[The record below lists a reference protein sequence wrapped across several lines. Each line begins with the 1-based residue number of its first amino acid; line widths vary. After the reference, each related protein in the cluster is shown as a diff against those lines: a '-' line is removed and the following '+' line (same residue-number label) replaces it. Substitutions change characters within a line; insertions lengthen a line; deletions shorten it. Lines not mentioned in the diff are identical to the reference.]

1 MKSLIVGR
9 GEIGK
14 ALYDVLTDN
23 YCQDVDIIDEESD
36 VRDGTFDIMHICFP
50 YSEGF
55 ASEVKRYQALYTPT
69 YTVIHSTVP
78 VGTSRKLE
86 AIHSPVI
93 GLHPFIKEGLKTF
106 VKYLSGDKA
115 GEVADYF
122 RRAGIKVYLFD
133 KQETTELLKILDT
146 TLYAVN
152 IEYTKDIKRQCE
164 KYGVPFE
171 AWSIYNHNYNEGYK
185 KLGFLE
191 YVRPELVPIMTRQG
205 GHCTRNNCD
214 LLDTPFTKLVKELND

>member
-9 GEIGK
+9 GEVGK
-14 ALYDVLTDN
+14 ALYDVMTDN
-23 YCQDVDIIDEESD
+23 FYHNVDIIDEESEQRFEKYD
-36 VRDGTFDIMHICFP
+36 VMNICFP
-50 YSEGF
+50 HSVNFE
-55 ASEVKRYQALYTPT
+55 SEVLRYQELYKPK

-78 VGTSRKLE
+78 VGTSRKLD

-93 GLHPFIKEGLKTF
+93 GLHPFMKEGLKTF
-106 VKYLSGDKA
+106 TKFLSGEQA
-115 GEVADYF
+115 SEVADYF
-122 RRAGIKVYLFD
+122 RRAGMKVYLFE

-171 AWSIYNHNYNEGYK
+171 AWSIYNRNYNEGYK
-185 KLGFLE
+185 KLGFPE
-191 YVRPELVPIMTRQG
+191 YVRQELVPIMTKQG

-214 LLDTPFTKLVKELND
+214 LIETPFTKLVKELND